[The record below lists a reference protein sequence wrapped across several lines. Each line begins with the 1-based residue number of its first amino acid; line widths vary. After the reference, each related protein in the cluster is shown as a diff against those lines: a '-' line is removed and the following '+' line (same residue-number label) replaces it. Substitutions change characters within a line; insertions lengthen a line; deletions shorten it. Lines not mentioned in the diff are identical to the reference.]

1 MNQSDTIAEL
11 LKVVDG
17 GAPSAT
23 PTEAPVLAEGD
34 EILELENFDFED
46 FQVVRRE
53 FFAHLRE
60 PSVTFNECKF
70 QVNMACLTKFP
81 NCDFAQVLVSQEQ
94 KILALRPCA
103 EGTKDAYM
111 WCGVSKG
118 KRKPKA
124 ITCKMFF
131 AKIVSLMNWNP
142 KYRYKL
148 LGRLIHSNGEYLIAF
163 DLNAPE
169 VYQRTFVEGEKP
181 KTSRTPVFPSEWQ
194 TQFGLPYNVHK
205 QSMQINIFDGYAVYA
220 IKDTTSVSDATP
232 AALPVAVST
241 GGDNA

>member
-23 PTEAPVLAEGD
+23 PTDAPVLAEGD

-60 PSVTFNECKF
+60 PSVTFNDCKF

-81 NCDFAQVLVSQEQ
+81 NCDFAQVLVSQQQ

-131 AKIVSLMNWNP
+131 AKIVSLMDWNP

-220 IKDTTSVSDATP
+220 IKDTTAVSDDTP
-232 AALPVAVST
+232 AALPLAVST

>member
-17 GAPSAT
+17 DASSAT
-23 PTEAPVLAEGD
+23 ATEAPVLAEGD

-60 PSVTFNECKF
+60 PSVTFNDCKF

-81 NCDFAQVLVSQEQ
+81 NCDFAQVLVSQQQ

-220 IKDTTSVSDATP
+220 IKDTTAVSDATP
-232 AALPVAVST
+232 AALPVAIST
-241 GGDNA
+241 GGESE

>member
-1 MNQSDTIAEL
+1 MSQSDTIAEL
-11 LKVVDG
+11 LKRVDG
-17 GAPSAT
+17 DAPSTAAT
-23 PTEAPVLAEGD
+23 PVLAEGD
-34 EILELENFDFED
+34 EVIELEDFDFD
-46 FQVVRRE
+46 NFQVVRRE
-53 FFAHLRE
+53 FFAHMRE
-60 PSVTFNECKF
+60 PSVTFNDCKF
-70 QVNMACLTKFP
+70 QVNTACITKFP
-81 NCDFAQVLVSQEQ
+81 NFDYAQVLVSQEQ

-103 EGTKDAYM
+103 EGVKDAYM
-111 WCGVSKG
+111 WCGVTKG
-118 KRKPKA
+118 KRKPKP
-124 ITCKMFF
+124 ITCKLFF

-220 IKDTTSVSDATP
+220 IKDTTAVADDS
-232 AALPVAVST
+232 AALPVAVQS
-241 GGDNA
+241 GGENT

>member
-205 QSMQINIFDGYAVYA
+205 QSMQINIFDVYAVYA

-232 AALPVAVST
+232 AALPAAVST
-241 GGDNA
+241 GGENE

>member
-60 PSVTFNECKF
+60 PSVTFNDCKF

-81 NCDFAQVLVSQEQ
+81 NCDFAQVLVSQQQ

-131 AKIVSLMNWNP
+131 AKIVSLMDWNP

-220 IKDTTSVSDATP
+220 IKDTTAVSDDTP
-232 AALPVAVST
+232 AALPLAVST
-241 GGDNA
+241 GGENE

>member
-17 GAPSAT
+17 DASSAT
-23 PTEAPVLAEGD
+23 ATEAPVLAEGD

-60 PSVTFNECKF
+60 PSVTFNDCKF

-81 NCDFAQVLVSQEQ
+81 NCDFAQVLISQQQ

-131 AKIVSLMNWNP
+131 AKIVSLMDWNP

-220 IKDTTSVSDATP
+220 IKDTTAVSDDTP
-232 AALPVAVST
+232 AALPLAVST